1 MLEDLDVVLRPLPTS
16 YLADEDEDLDE
27 ALDTIGTECET
38 GIEEDLLD
46 KLWTGILPSDTY
58 VKVIIPRKEVGLA
71 T

>member
-16 YLADEDEDLDE
+16 YLADEDEDLYE
-27 ALDTIGTECET
+27 ALDTIGTECEA

-46 KLWTGILPSDTY
+46 KLWTGILPSDTS
-58 VKVIIPRKEVGLA
+58 VKGIIPRKEAGLA